1 MAELS
6 FATLDSL
13 PKLSARRLLLL
24 GGIALIV
31 AGMIFGDFF
40 AVVVLHQ
47 NASRVGA
54 GLAAASH
61 AALQGDAFAVAANFS
76 NIGSFLENRGTKV
89 DAHVHAIEFGYL
101 ALLLAVVTPWI
112 ALSEKTKRALAW
124 LFLAGSVSLPVGV
137 FFIHYVGLAHSPL
150 QAIGWASIFADA
162 AGFAVLL
169 ATLLYLLGLSNYF
182 RNRNRNAAVTPDPL
196 LQRRTAAGTLLLTGG
211 LVLILLGFAHGAYY
225 AASDLYNHEAQ
236 DNLLLSNMLTAS
248 ISRNPASLDLALAS
262 YGALQGDKAVK
273 IAAHAHIIE
282 FGMLAMILSIFQP
295 YVRFSETWTRRWA
308 WTLLAGSLILP
319 VCVLFE
325 LRYGLLAGGLADF
338 GGLLVIVA
346 LIAMWI
352 GIARYIGDLDSRGN
366 VPS

>member
-6 FATLDSL
+6 SASPDSL
-13 PKLSARRLLLL
+13 PRLSARRLLLL

-40 AVVVLHQ
+40 AVFVLHQ

-54 GLAAASH
+54 NLAAASH
-61 AALQGDAFAVAANFS
+61 AALQGDAFTVAAHFT

-112 ALSEKTKRALAW
+112 AFTEKTKRALAW
-124 LFLAGSVSLPVGV
+124 LFLAGSVLLPVGV
-137 FFIHYVGLAHSPL
+137 YLTHYVGLVHSPL
-150 QAIGWASIFADA
+150 QAIGWASIVADV

-169 ATLLYLLGLSNYF
+169 ATLLYLLGLWRYF
-182 RNRNRNAAVTPDPL
+182 HNRGNALAPDIL
-196 LQRRTAAGTLLLTGG
+196 LQQRTTAGTLLLTGG
-211 LVLILLGFAHGAYY
+211 LLLILLGFAHGAFY
-225 AASDLYNHEAQ
+225 AASDLYRHEAL
-236 DNLLLSNMLTAS
+236 DNSLLSNILTAS
-248 ISRNPASLDLALAS
+248 ISRNSANLDQALAN
-262 YGALQGDKAVK
+262 YGMLQGDKAVK

-295 YVRFSETWTRRWA
+295 YVRFSETWTRRWV
-308 WTLLAGSLILP
+308 WTLLAGSIILP

-338 GGLLVIVA
+338 GGFLVIVA
-346 LIAMWI
+346 LVAMWV
-352 GIARYIGDLDSRGN
+352 GIARYIGELDSRGD